1 MLYIKVLYHAAR
13 QFAARDMS
21 YYAAA
26 FSYYAPLALIP
37 LVLLSLLVAGFFY
50 SPNFVAG
57 IFQNWGTVLGADVLA
72 LINVAVQN
80 LDIEIK
86 TYQVPVL
93 AIIFFSSVSVFAFNV
108 LGTGF
113 SRMWGQ
119 HHRGFRPWLTQ
130 TLRSVLF
137 VFILEAYLLFII
149 GAEGLLSYFRVREI
163 IFLPEII
170 WFISIASVFVLLF
183 RFLAQESPSWRACV
197 FAGAVSGFL
206 FLFSNS
212 ILTIYLAAKPV
223 LSIFG
228 AAGLILLL
236 LIWVYVLASIMLFG
250 AGAAHLYDKLINR
263 IDYV

>member
-1 MLYIKVLYHAAR
+1 MLYIQVLYHAAR
-13 QFAARDMS
+13 QFVARDMP

-50 SPNFVAG
+50 SPSFVAG

-80 LDIEIK
+80 LDVEIR
-86 TYQVPVL
+86 TYEVPIV
-93 AIIFFSSVSVFAFNV
+93 AIIFFSSLSVFAFNV

-113 SRMWGQ
+113 TRMWGEP
-119 HHRGFRPWLTQ
+119 HRGSRPWLKQ
-130 TLRSVLF
+130 TFRSVVF
-137 VFILEAYLLFII
+137 VFILEAYLLLII
-149 GAEGLLSYFRVREI
+149 GAEGLLSYLRVREI

-170 WFISIASVFVLLF
+170 WFVSIACVFILLF
-183 RFLAQESPSWRACV
+183 RFLAQGAPSWRGCV
-197 FAGAVSGFL
+197 FAGIVSGFL

-223 LSIFG
+223 LTIFG
-228 AAGLILLL
+228 AAGLLLLL
-236 LIWVYVLASIMLFG
+236 LIWVYVFASIMLYG
-250 AGAAHLYDKLINR
+250 AGVAHLYDKLNNHS
-263 IDYV
+263 D